1 MCWYPV
7 PVSVPVNVIRQLPLG
22 RGRLH
27 KAIRH
32 QLLCC
37 AEGRARTHPRLP
49 NVGFRHTG
57 FSETELPEMPIL
69 GNRVAAFG
77 RSRKLGDA
85 KRAGAV
91 RPWPSPEAALLGGLY
106 ALPLVLTYI
115 HTPTFSNRYSNTS
128 NASHAPSL
136 HSSSFSL
143 VVGRQPLPWSP

>member
-57 FSETELPEMPIL
+57 FSETSFPQSVYITLALYRLADFGL
-69 GNRVAAFG
+69 G
-77 RSRKLGDA
+77 
-85 KRAGAV
+85 
-91 RPWPSPEAALLGGLY
+91 PYLLV
-106 ALPLVLTYI
+106 PDVLSCTV
-115 HTPTFSNRYSNTS
+115 NTS
-128 NASHAPSL
+128 NTIHPMNRTKEMRT
-136 HSSSFSL
+136 H
-143 VVGRQPLPWSP
+143 QPLRSVS